1 MLFLKILE
9 KLGRKKVVMDRGPSH
24 SEYHLAKP
32 WTARYYLLF
41 RKRPKWF
48 PFNILLHHILDN
60 DHGVGLHNHPFPYI
74 TIIISGGYW
83 ETNIKKEKIWRRRF
97 YIGFR
102 SADNL
107 HRVDLEPGIKPITIY
122 IAGPYGFRKK
132 GRSEYG
138 TLN

>member
-1 MLFLKILE
+1 M
-9 KLGRKKVVMDRGPSH
+9 
-24 SEYHLAKP
+24 
-32 WTARYYLLF
+32 
-41 RKRPKWF
+41 
-48 PFNILLHHILDN
+48 
-60 DHGVGLHNHPFPYI
+60 
-74 TIIISGGYW
+74 
-83 ETNIKKEKIWRRRF
+83 WRRRF

-107 HRVDLEPGIKPITIY
+107 HRVDLEPGINPITIY